1 MCLEENLAAIPDCA
15 KSAVNGCQG
24 TLTNLNYQIDT
35 NGNISVAISGT
46 NDPDGK
52 IARENAERKV
62 KENREKEARI
72 EKKHEEQK
80 ETEER
85 LEKQRAEKQEEQQ
98 YNLKVDGKDVTDLK
112 GKLVELLGT
121 FTSIGVMESGDP
133 TFDALA

>member
-1 MCLEENLAAIPDCA
+1 M
-15 KSAVNGCQG
+15 
-24 TLTNLNYQIDT
+24 TNLNYQIDT

-121 FTSIGVMESGDP
+121 STSIGVMESGDP